1 MASVSTPVG
10 KLFEILKKW
19 GGISYR
25 EAALR
30 LLSNRP
36 LSNGV
41 TPASRANDRV
51 WLSRYVVHA
60 PLEAVQEAYFADY
73 GESALNIVS
82 VLKSRQKN
90 SLTNQQIID
99 EVCEDAGP
107 SLERMLAAD
116 GQDTSLMRNLLARLR
131 SAEGMDESARA
142 EAAMVLLVAVG
153 CSGSAQKGASYAI
166 DYMRSLR
173 GVDVVTPIPGPA
185 TEEQRAARADALEE
199 ASTLGL
205 LRVADGYV
213 VGAPHWLSPE
223 PGSETEVGALA
234 VKEGSLRNVGDDVS
248 KRHARIWRAEDGCWY
263 IEGLGSRNGITLV
276 DGADR
281 TTKVVEPPAADRAG
295 SDWKSE
301 PVLLR
306 PGDEVTFGADTRFIV
321 IAGVAE

>member
-1 MASVSTPVG
+1 
-10 KLFEILKKW
+10 
-19 GGISYR
+19 
-25 EAALR
+25 
-30 LLSNRP
+30 
-36 LSNGV
+36 
-41 TPASRANDRV
+41 
-51 WLSRYVVHA
+51 
-60 PLEAVQEAYFADY
+60 
-73 GESALNIVS
+73 
-82 VLKSRQKN
+82 
-90 SLTNQQIID
+90 
-99 EVCEDAGP
+99 
-107 SLERMLAAD
+107 
-116 GQDTSLMRNLLARLR
+116 
-131 SAEGMDESARA
+131 
-142 EAAMVLLVAVG
+142 MVLLVAAG
-153 CSGSAQKGASYAI
+153 CAANAQRAASYTI
-166 DYMRSLR
+166 DYMQSLR
-173 GVDVVTPIPGPA
+173 GTDVATPLSAAA

-301 PVLLR
+301 PVPLR
-306 PGDEVTFGADTRFIV
+306 PGDEVTFGADTRFIA
-321 IAGVAE
+321 ITGVAE